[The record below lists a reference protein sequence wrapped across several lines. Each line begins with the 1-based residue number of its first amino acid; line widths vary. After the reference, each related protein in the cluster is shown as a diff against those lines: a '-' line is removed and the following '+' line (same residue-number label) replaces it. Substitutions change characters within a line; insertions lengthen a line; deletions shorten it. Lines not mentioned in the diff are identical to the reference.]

1 MVQVDIITGE
11 PRHRTWTIEEK
22 QSILAAA
29 FAPGAVVKEVA
40 RRANIS
46 TGQLYTWRKQLMIKK
61 KPAAGDAFARVVAIA
76 DQPCAPATVTTP
88 LSISPPATAPTQSMG
103 PYAVVTASE
112 LPAIEIEVR
121 GNKVRI
127 PGSMPPALATAVL
140 RALVRR

>member
-1 MVQVDIITGE
+1 MPQIDIITGE
-11 PRHRTWTIEEK
+11 SQVRRWTNGEK
-22 QSILAAA
+22 ASILAAA

-46 TGQLYTWRKQLMIKK
+46 TGQLYTWRKQLM

-76 DQPCAPATVTTP
+76 DQPGASVTVTTP
-88 LSISPPATAPTQSMG
+88 LSISPSAMPPTQSMG
-103 PYAVVTASE
+103 PCAVATTSE